1 MQMQDNRE
9 RFTLRMPT
17 QLYEAIGKQ
26 ATETGVSLNALIL
39 HILWDWVKQNENKS
53 VGGEHNARTNN
64 AAPADR
70 AHGQAQAA
78 GAGKRLHR
86 K

>member
-39 HILWDWVKQNENKS
+39 HILWDWVKQNENKR
-53 VGGEHNARTNN
+53 V
-64 AAPADR
+64 
-70 AHGQAQAA
+70 
-78 GAGKRLHR
+78 
-86 K
+86 